1 MSDLWFF
8 FRQNLRAVQDGK
20 VAIVDGNQ
28 MFARPG
34 PRLVDA
40 LEFLVGLLH
49 NKPELIPKDFPWTYW
64 DTHMQGRHADAV
76 HTPAARH
83 SSSMACT
90 DDSAATVAS
99 DTRSLTEQDDVSS
112 SIDKPDSKQDGQ
124 EAQQAQRAQQTAPC
138 QQLNS
143 LERKW
148 RAAPYLGPEIEEAH
162 ASAIEA
168 GQSTYVDPATGYQ
181 VLSWLL
187 HSHALEPWLFGAL
200 PSCGH
205 LADSALLLYAM
216 TVLSKWPVKCLN
228 LHTDLC
234 GRVNR
239 TGSRFVES
247 IVMKVYCILLS

>member
-1 MSDLWFF
+1 
-8 FRQNLRAVQDGK
+8 
-20 VAIVDGNQ
+20 

-64 DTHMQGRHADAV
+64 DTHMQDRHADAD
-76 HTPAARH
+76 HTPAAQY
-83 SSSMACT
+83 SSCMACM
-90 DDSAATVAS
+90 DDSAARAVPDMRAPMK
-99 DTRSLTEQDDVSS
+99 QDDVSS
-112 SIDKPDSKQDGQ
+112 SIDEPNSNQGGQ
-124 EAQQAQRAQQTAPC
+124 QAQQAQHAQQTAPC

-187 HSHALEPWLFGAL
+187 HSHALDPLLFDAL
-200 PSCGH
+200 SSYAS

-216 TVLSKWPVKCLN
+216 LVVSKWPVNCLN

-234 GRVNR
+234 GRVRR
-239 TGSRFVES
+239 TGSKFVDS
-247 IVMKVYCILLS
+247 TAMNLYCILLSSSLQSCQEWTISGCFGR